1 MGAKLAWKNRGTVA
15 LDAIEVWRAA
25 TKTGT
30 LTKVATL
37 AGDALSYEDT
47 TAPLNKVSYYSIV
60 SVKGSGRTGTPVTA
74 IGYFTNTGPGPKNL
88 ALGDWDFGYFGE
100 VTDLSQLPN
109 FTELGTAIGTAA
121 SGAANL
127 TKFYKWIVNG
137 KIIFIP
143 DSTYAQMS
151 INTLV
156 SAKVM
161 RPVNDT
167 TTPYLTIDKAGYGF
181 TIRLPSFTNV
191 LDNAPITAFDSTL
204 KVSDWGAIAATFTNI
219 STTLP
224 GVLYTYRYNDAAIT
238 FITSGHV
245 LTANYNTTTT
255 INAMQWSSYQQ
266 LLATAL
272 TSNYVVLFIYEL
284 NLS

>member
-15 LDAIEVWRAA
+15 LDSIEVWRAT

-30 LTKVATL
+30 MTKVATL

-60 SVKGSGRTGTPVTA
+60 SVKGSGRTGTPPTA

-88 ALGDWDFGYFGE
+88 IMGDWDFGYFGE
-100 VTDLSQLPN
+100 LTDMSQIPN
-109 FTELGTAIGTAA
+109 FTELGAAMGTTASA
-121 SGAANL
+121 AANL
-127 TKFYKWIVNG
+127 TKFFKWIING

-151 INTLV
+151 INTLTT
-156 SAKVM
+156 AKVM

-181 TIRLPSFTNV
+181 IIRLPSFTNV
-191 LDNAPITAFDSTL
+191 PGNAPITAFDSTL
-204 KVSDWGAIAATFTNI
+204 KVSECGAIAALFANVNTSATAI
-219 STTLP
+219 
-224 GVLYTYRYNDAAIT
+224 LYNYRFSDGLLT
-238 FITSGHV
+238 FITSGHL
-245 LTANYNTTTT
+245 LTANYSTTTT
-255 INAMQWSSYQQ
+255 INALQWSSYQQ
-266 LLATAL
+266 LITTAL
-272 TSNYVVLFIYEL
+272 NSNYVAMVIYEL
-284 NLS
+284 DLS